1 MMLTRNG
8 VLNDLEVRKVIEGSL
23 AILQKTGIKVENDAI
38 LNRLADHGAQID
50 RHDSVCRFP
59 DGIMTD
65 FLAKSEKYSWAEKIT
80 FSGSTE
86 IFQGWYL
93 DPDDGKAKLWTEQR
107 LKDYIRLAKA
117 IPNLNG
123 VSMLGMP
130 AEGWDIRL
138 QPLTEKVF
146 CWKWGIHGGNAI
158 WETALCPRIF
168 ELWNAYAEGTG
179 QDARSLFNG
188 TVYMISPLK
197 FAEVEADQYAWFAN
211 QGWEVHV
218 GSLGSLG
225 GTTPVTLAGALS
237 LQIAEGFFQNF
248 LRRAYFGHMDLRLGN
263 SISAMDMMT
272 GCFQYGRPEQTLL
285 NIAGAQTARALGA
298 HYGGHGGLADAKEPG
313 YEAAFQKTAS
323 AIYNAQSSGQG
334 HIVCGLLAV
343 DELFSPEQLVLDAE
357 ALSWLQRLGRGFE
370 VNEETLALNVVD
382 SVGWGGQY
390 LSEEHTAEQF
400 KNSLWMPEIFSR
412 ESLGLWGN
420 NHARGE
426 REAAK
431 DRVKSILYNAPIL
444 EPQIS
449 QKLEDGL
456 WRIINRNK

>member
-1 MMLTRNG
+1 
-8 VLNDLEVRKVIEGSL
+8 
-23 AILQKTGIKVENDAI
+23 
-38 LNRLADHGAQID
+38 
-50 RHDSVCRFP
+50 
-59 DGIMTD
+59 
-65 FLAKSEKYSWAEKIT
+65 
-80 FSGSTE
+80 
-86 IFQGWYL
+86 
-93 DPDDGKAKLWTEQR
+93 
-107 LKDYIRLAKA
+107 
-117 IPNLNG
+117 
-123 VSMLGMP
+123 
-130 AEGWDIRL
+130 
-138 QPLTEKVF
+138 
-146 CWKWGIHGGNAI
+146 
-158 WETALCPRIF
+158 
-168 ELWNAYAEGTG
+168 
-179 QDARSLFNG
+179 
-188 TVYMISPLK
+188 
-197 FAEVEADQYAWFAN
+197 
-211 QGWEVHV
+211 
-218 GSLGSLG
+218 
-225 GTTPVTLAGALS
+225 
-237 LQIAEGFFQNF
+237 
-248 LRRAYFGHMDLRLGN
+248 
-263 SISAMDMMT
+263 MDMMT

-323 AIYNAQSSGQG
+323 AIYNAQSSGHG

-412 ESLGLWGN
+412 ESLGRWSN

-431 DRVKSILYNAPIL
+431 DRVKSILYDAPML

-449 QKLEDGL
+449 QELEDGL